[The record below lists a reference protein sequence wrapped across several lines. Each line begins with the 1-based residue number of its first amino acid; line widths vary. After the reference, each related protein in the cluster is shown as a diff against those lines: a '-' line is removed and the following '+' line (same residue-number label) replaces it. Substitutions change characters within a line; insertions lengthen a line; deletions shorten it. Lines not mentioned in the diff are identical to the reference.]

1 MTVVMTLI
9 VAACGSN
16 SPTSPTTGSIASVTL
31 AVASVTAGS
40 TVQGT
45 VTLTSTAGA
54 SGATVGLSSSNS
66 AVATVPAS
74 VTVASGATTASFQ
87 VTGVASGTATIT
99 ATMNGSMQ
107 SPALTVSAG
116 PQLATLTVSPAT
128 VVGGTNVTGTVTL
141 TSAAPGNGAAVT
153 LSSDATLIV
162 PASVTVVAG
171 ATTAT
176 FSVVTQVV
184 GGPVNAT
191 IRGTYGGAT
200 ATAVVALTRP
210 AVATASFG
218 VTGAQVTETC
228 AVINNGAA
236 LDCTF
241 NGSTSGAPGNITAYD
256 WTWSV
261 TGSPRVQTTAGPVFA
276 NPSFSCSMVPPPPL
290 PAAGM
295 LAMTV
300 TLKIH
305 DDLGN
310 VSAVATDANI
320 RLLPQGSCG
329 Y

>member
-1 MTVVMTLI
+1 MTVLTTLMA
-9 VAACGSN
+9 AACGSN
-16 SPTSPTTGSIASVTL
+16 SPTSPTSGSIASVTL
-31 AVASVTAGS
+31 AGASVTAGS

-45 VTLTSTAGA
+45 VTLTSAA
-54 SGATVGLSSSNS
+54 AANGATVGLSSSNS

-74 VTVASGATTASFQ
+74 VTVASGATTASFP

-99 ATMNGSMQ
+99 ATMNGSAH

-116 PQLATLTVSPAT
+116 PQIASLTVSPAT
-128 VVGGTNVTGTVTL
+128 VVGGTNATGTVTL
-141 TSAAPGNGAAVT
+141 TGAAPGNGAAVT
-153 LSSDATLIV
+153 LSSDGTVIV

-171 ATTAT
+171 ATSAT
-176 FSVVTQVV
+176 FPIVTQVV
-184 GGPVNAT
+184 SGSTNAT

-210 AVATASFG
+210 GVATASFG

-228 AVINNGAA
+228 GVINNGTA

-256 WTWSV
+256 WTWGV
-261 TGSPRVQTTAGPVFA
+261 TGSPKAQTTTGPVFA
-276 NPSFSCSMVPPPPL
+276 NPSFSCGMLPPPPL

-310 VSAVATDANI
+310 VSAVTTNNNI